1 MALNILFVAI
11 GGAIGSIIRYLTATY
26 STRFFGSSF
35 PYGTLIVNV
44 AGAFIVMFFM
54 TLYLEKFS
62 MDPIWRL
69 LIVVGFL
76 GGLTTFSSFS
86 YETITF
92 FQSGEYWKGLINI
105 LFNNI
110 LTIAAGIAGLY
121 LARTLVIG
129 G

>member
-11 GGAIGSIIRYLTATY
+11 GGAIGSILRYLTATY
-26 STRFFGSSF
+26 SSRFFGTGF
-35 PYGTLIVNV
+35 PYGTLVVNV

-69 LIVVGFL
+69 FIVVGFL

-92 FQSGEYWKGLINI
+92 FQTGEYWKGLSNI
-105 LFNNI
+105 LLNNV
-110 LTIAAGIAGLY
+110 LTIVAGIAGLY
-121 LARTLVIG
+121 LARTMVV
-129 G
+129 

>member
-11 GGAIGSIIRYLTATY
+11 GGAIGSILRYLTATY
-26 STRFFGSSF
+26 ASKFFGTGF
-35 PYGTLIVNV
+35 PYGTLIVNI

-54 TLYLEKFS
+54 TLYIEKFS

-69 LIVVGFL
+69 FIVVGFL

-92 FQSGEYWKGLINI
+92 FQTGEYWKGLINI
-105 LFNNI
+105 LLNNV
-110 LTIAAGIAGLY
+110 LTVVAGIAGLY
-121 LARTLVIG
+121 LARTMVA
-129 G
+129 

>member
-1 MALNILFVAI
+1 VALNILFVAL
-11 GGAIGSIIRYLTATY
+11 GGAIGSILRYLTATY
-26 STRFFGSSF
+26 SSKFFGTNF

-54 TLYLEKFS
+54 TLYIEKFS

-69 LIVVGFL
+69 FIVVGFL

-92 FQSGEYWKGLINI
+92 FQTGEYWKGLSNI
-105 LFNNI
+105 LLNNV
-110 LTIAAGIAGLY
+110 LTIVAGIAGLY
-121 LARTLVIG
+121 LARTMVV
-129 G
+129 

>member
-11 GGAIGSIIRYLTATY
+11 GGAIGSILRYLTATY
-26 STRFFGSSF
+26 STKIFGTGF

-86 YETITF
+86 YETLTF
-92 FQSGEYWKGLINI
+92 FQNGEYWKGILNI
-105 LFNNI
+105 LLNNI

-121 LARTLVIG
+121 LARSIVIG

>member
-1 MALNILFVAI
+1 MTLNILFVAI
-11 GGAIGSIIRYLTATY
+11 GGAIGSILRYLTATY
-26 STRFFGSSF
+26 ASKFFGTGF

-54 TLYLEKFS
+54 TLYIEKFS

-69 LIVVGFL
+69 FIVVGIL

-92 FQSGEYWKGLINI
+92 FQSGEYWKGLVNI
-105 LFNNI
+105 LLNNV
-110 LTIAAGIAGLY
+110 LTIVAGIAGLY
-121 LARTLVIG
+121 LARIMVV
-129 G
+129 

>member
-1 MALNILFVAI
+1 MALNILFVAL
-11 GGAIGSIIRYLTATY
+11 GGAIGSILRYLTATY
-26 STRFFGSSF
+26 SSKFFGTGF

-54 TLYLEKFS
+54 TLYIEKFS

-69 LIVVGFL
+69 FIVVGFL

-92 FQSGEYWKGLINI
+92 FQTGEYWKGLINI
-105 LFNNI
+105 LLNNV
-110 LTIAAGIAGLY
+110 LTVVAGIAGLY
-121 LARTLVIG
+121 LARTMVV
-129 G
+129 